1 MLVFRGLPKVR
12 GEPLALTIGNF
23 DGVHRGH
30 QAMLARLMEA
40 AADLR
45 LPAAVL
51 TFSPPP
57 REYFLRDNA
66 PPRLSTPRDKIE
78 QIARAGVDRIY
89 FARFGERLARLS
101 ADEFVEDV
109 LLASLGVKWLLVG
122 DDFRFGRGRQGDVGL
137 LRAWSAK
144 RGFSVETLHTV
155 AVEGERVSSTAVRN
169 ALLDGE
175 MKHAARLLGRPYAIS
190 GHVAHGKK
198 LGRTL
203 GYPTANFPLRRNPPL
218 SGVFAVAVHGI
229 PGGRRQAV
237 ASLGVRPTV
246 NSLPRPMLEVHVFDY
261 QGELYGR
268 RLRVEFLRKLRE
280 EQKFPNLEAL
290 TARIRQD
297 ADEARRF
304 FAAES

>member
-1 MLVFRGLPKVR
+1 MLVFRGLPGV
-12 GEPLALTIGNF
+12 GTAPLALTIGNF

-30 QAMLARLMEA
+30 RAMLARLQEA
-40 AADLR
+40 ASDLR

-51 TFSPPP
+51 TFAPPP
-57 REYFLRDNA
+57 REFFLRDNA

-78 QIARAGVDRIY
+78 QLACAGVDRVY
-89 FARFGERLARLS
+89 FARFDERIARLS
-101 ADEFVEDV
+101 ADEFVEQV
-109 LLASLGVKWLLVG
+109 LLRSLAVKWLLVG
-122 DDFRFGRGRQGDVGL
+122 DDFRFGRGRQGDVL
-137 LRAWSAK
+137 TLRRWSAE

-169 ALLDGE
+169 ALQDGE
-175 MKHAARLLGRPYAIS
+175 LEHAARLLGRPYAIS
-190 GHVAHGKK
+190 GRVAHGKK
-198 LGRTL
+198 LGRSL
-203 GYPTANFPLRRNPPL
+203 GYPTANILLRRAPPL

-229 PGGRRQAV
+229 SGGRRTAV

-246 NSLPRPMLEVHVFDY
+246 NSLPRPLLEVHVFDY
-261 QGELYGR
+261 EGDLYGR

-290 TARIRQD
+290 TARIRVD
-297 ADEARRF
+297 AQEARQF